1 MRYSSPLRYPG
12 GKQKLTP
19 FVSEIIKE
27 NNLWGCDYVEP
38 YAGGAGV
45 AINLLFSGAAR
56 RIHLNDACP
65 AIHAFWS
72 CVLDDAELF
81 CRRIS
86 RAWLDVREWRT
97 QKEILSR
104 AADFSTADVGFAAF
118 YLNRVNRSG
127 ILSGGVIGGLEQ
139 NRKWRIDARFPKN
152 ELIRRIE
159 LIQARRANITLHG
172 LDAEEYFRSHVT
184 ELPKKSL
191 IYCDPPYFRK
201 ADRLYLNHYRPAD
214 HERIARI
221 IQKTR
226 RKWLV
231 SYDSAPEILALYDER
246 RHFVYDLQYNAGKA
260 YKGKEVFVFA
270 DALCIPTSSSV
281 PSVDLSLKKM

>member
-19 FVSEIIKE
+19 FVSEIINE

-45 AINLLFSGAAR
+45 AIDLLFSGAAR

-72 CVLDDAELF
+72 CVLDDAELL

-86 RAWLDVREWRT
+86 RAWLDVREWRS

-104 AADFSTADVGFAAF
+104 AAEFSVADVGFATF

-127 ILSGGVIGGLEQ
+127 ILSGGVIGGIEQ
-139 NRKWRIDARFPKN
+139 RGKWQIDARFPKD

-159 LIQARRANITLHG
+159 LIQARRADITLHG
-172 LDAEEYFRSHVT
+172 LDAEEYFRSHIPK
-184 ELPKKSL
+184 LPRKSL

-201 ADRLYLNHYRPAD
+201 AERLYLNHYRPAD

-270 DALCIPTSSSV
+270 DGLSIPNSSSV
-281 PSVDLSLKKM
+281 PSVNIALQKL

>member
-1 MRYSSPLRYPG
+1 MKYSSPLRYPG

-19 FVSEIIKE
+19 FVVEII
-27 NNLWGCDYVEP
+27 NANQLWGCDYVEP

-45 AINLLFSGAAR
+45 AIELLFSGAAQK
-56 RIHLNDACP
+56 IHLNDACP

-72 CVLDDAELF
+72 CVLDDAELL

-97 QKEILSR
+97 QREVLSR
-104 AADFSTADVGFAAF
+104 PAEFSTADVGFAAF

-139 NRKWRIDARFPKN
+139 HGKWKIDARFPKE

-159 LIQARRANITLHG
+159 AIHARREDITLHG
-172 LDAEEYFRSHVT
+172 MDAGKYF
-184 ELPKKSL
+184 ELHIPTLPRKTL

-201 ADRLYLNHYRPAD
+201 ADRLYLNHYKPAD
-214 HERIARI
+214 HEKMART
-221 IQKTR
+221 IQRSRK
-226 RKWLV
+226 KWLV
-231 SYDSAPEILALYDER
+231 SYDSAPEIIALYDKR
-246 RHFVYDLQYNAGKA
+246 RHFIYDLQYNAGKA

-270 DALCIPTSSSV
+270 DSLSIPAASCV
-281 PSVDLSLKKM
+281 DAVDLALRKL